1 MSYLSLMAKKAG
13 SNSFT
18 IPLNRREHADF
29 LFVDCSAM
37 NAELCKMHDEGLLR
51 FNKSS
56 FTLM

>member
-18 IPLNRREHADF
+18 IPFNRQELADF

-37 NAELCKMHDEGLLR
+37 NAELCKMRDEGLLR